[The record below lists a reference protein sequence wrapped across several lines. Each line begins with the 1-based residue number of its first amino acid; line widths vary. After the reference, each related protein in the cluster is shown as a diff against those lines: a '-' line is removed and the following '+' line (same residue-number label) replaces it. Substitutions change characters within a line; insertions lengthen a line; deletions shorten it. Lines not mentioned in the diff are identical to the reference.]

1 MTMQVVIAGGGMVG
15 AAAALALARH
25 GAQVTVVEAMAELPQ
40 VGGVPLRVSAF
51 NPQTLGFLDQLGVLA
66 GLREC
71 GLHPYSQLQVSEG
84 KGPVASFSA
93 AEQGTAQLGAFVAN
107 DSVQALLWQALQPL
121 ANVRLCQPARV
132 TAVTNGASGVT
143 VTLDSGE
150 LLSADLLIG
159 AEGGLSAVRQL
170 AGIGVDGW
178 DYHQSC
184 LALTVRLEQGA
195 GDTTWQCFTPTGP
208 RAFLPL
214 WGQWAS
220 LVWYDRPLALQT
232 AMRLDDQA
240 LAAAVR
246 SAWPRSL
253 PAFTIERR
261 ALFPLKRQQAQH
273 YVQQRVV
280 VVGDAAHLIS
290 PLAGLG
296 ANLGFADVMLLVE
309 ALAGGDIDA
318 ALKRF
323 GCWRWPQNLAVMTAM
338 DLCYGLFGSEQ
349 PMLRQLRGSLLGALR
364 QCAPLR
370 RLGMGLASSALE
382 QRWPFAWH
390 E

>member
-84 KGPVASFSA
+84 EGPVANFSA

-184 LALTVRLEQGA
+184 LALTIRLEQEP
-195 GDTTWQCFTPTGP
+195 GDTTWQCFTPAGP
-208 RAFLPL
+208 RAYLPL

-220 LVWYDRPLALQT
+220 LVWYDRPLALQS
-232 AMRLDDQA
+232 AMRLDDEA

-246 SAWPRSL
+246 AAWPRPL
-253 PAFTIERR
+253 PPFAIARR
-261 ALFPLKRQQAQH
+261 ALFPLKRQQAQR

-296 ANLGFADVMLLVE
+296 ANLGFADVMLLIE

-318 ALKRF
+318 ALKRL
-323 GCWRWPQNLAVMTAM
+323 GCWRWPQNLAVMTTM
-338 DLCYGLFGSEQ
+338 DLCYGLFGSDQ
-349 PMLRQLRGSLLGALR
+349 PLLRQLRSGLLSALR
-364 QCAPLR
+364 QSAPLR
-370 RLGMGLASSALE
+370 QLGMGLASKALE
-382 QRWPFAWH
+382 QRWPFVRG